1 MKKFLDY
8 ITKDQKGQRIWAILF
23 GSVGTMIAFA
33 MAILFWDS
41 SRELYKNIGPS
52 LSVPIGFLCV
62 YYLGIQKN
70 RGNILGMVANVN
82 ELIVNILFG
91 NFGFVAGAV
100 YNGIS
105 HVVGF
110 LEWNTNS
117 NESGVTQVRD
127 IKERK
132 GIVTLIFFLVLGTV
146 FVFANW
152 HFNWIGN
159 NDLSSPIFW
168 GNIVILYLGIVAQ
181 GAMVLRYRYSWW
193 LWFAVNIIAIPIQ
206 FVTGNYVFG
215 VMFIFYELNC
225 VLSLYAQ
232 YTSENVEA

>member
-1 MKKFLDY
+1 MIKVLDY
-8 ITKDQKGQRIWAILF
+8 ITKDPKGQRIWAIIF
-23 GSVGTMIAFA
+23 GSVGTVIAFA
-33 MAILFWDS
+33 MMLLFWNTAES
-41 SRELYKNIGPS
+41 FYKNIGPS

-70 RGNILGMVANVN
+70 RGNILGMIANVN
-82 ELIVNILFG
+82 ELVVNALFG

-105 HVVGF
+105 HVIGF
-110 LEWNTNS
+110 FEWNTNT

-127 IKERK
+127 IKEKK
-132 GIVTLIFFLVLGTV
+132 GITTLIFFLILGTA

-159 NDLSSPIFW
+159 NDITSLNFW

-193 LWFAVNIIAIPIQ
+193 LWFAVNLVAIPIQ
-206 FVTGNYVFG
+206 FASGNYVFG

-225 VLSLYAQ
+225 ILSLYAQ
-232 YTSENVEA
+232 YTTAHIEG